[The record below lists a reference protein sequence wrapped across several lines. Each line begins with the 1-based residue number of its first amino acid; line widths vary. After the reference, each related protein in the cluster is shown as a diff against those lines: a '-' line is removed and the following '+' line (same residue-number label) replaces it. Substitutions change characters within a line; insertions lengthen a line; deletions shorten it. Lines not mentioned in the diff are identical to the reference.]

1 MPALSYNEQ
10 STEIR
15 MEEIIM
21 LGTGFFGE
29 TLIDDFFDDFARPS
43 RNVARYRTSDI
54 SVMKT
59 DVQELDKGYEIDIEL
74 PGYKKEDVKAEL
86 KDGYMVITANHTS
99 KDGEQNNNYI
109 RRERFWGTCS
119 RSFYVG
125 EDIKQQ
131 DIKAKFEDGIL
142 KLYVPKKEEAP
153 KVETNNFINIEG

>member
-1 MPALSYNEQ
+1 
-10 STEIR
+10 
-15 MEEIIM
+15 MEENIM

-29 TLIDDFFDDFARPS
+29 TLIDDFFDDFARPVK
-43 RNVARYRTSDI
+43 NVARYRTSDI

-59 DVQELDKGYEIDIEL
+59 DVQEFDKGYEIDIEL

-86 KDGYMVITANHTS
+86 KDGYMVITANHTG
-99 KDGEQNNNYI
+99 KDGEQNSNYI